1 MSGILSGVYIVV
13 WMCLLPS
20 ACLSPLPTSPS
31 PAPCIVRVDIT
42 PPDERFRCKS
52 RSSRRAPA
60 EPILWFKGGEVTS
73 ASEEATIDRDLVT
86 FSGPGNISS
95 EGSWTCS
102 YGNGPQSAAMVY
114 YGKCK

>member
-13 WMCLLPS
+13 WMYLLPS
-20 ACLSPLPTSPS
+20 ACLSTLPTS
-31 PAPCIVRVDIT
+31 PAPCIVRVYTT
-42 PPDERFRCKS
+42 PPDVRFRCT
-52 RSSRRAPA
+52 SSHAPA
-60 EPILWFKGGEVTS
+60 EPILWFKDGEVTS
-73 ASEEATIDRDLVT
+73 ASEEATIDRDLLT